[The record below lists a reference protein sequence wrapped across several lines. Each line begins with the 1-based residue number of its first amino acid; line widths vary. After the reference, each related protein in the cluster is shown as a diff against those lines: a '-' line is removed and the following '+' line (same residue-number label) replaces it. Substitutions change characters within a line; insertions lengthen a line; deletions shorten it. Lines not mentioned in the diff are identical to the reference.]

1 MNVAAYSGKPFQ
13 GTEYTFVNSKDNND
27 YYGSAHVNQE
37 KKQLIFTHR
46 GTDSVNP
53 WGSDKTNY
61 NFITEGFKNKAFEGY
76 GDCTECNE
84 AINFIGEVLKD
95 DAYKDFS
102 IIITGHSLGAL
113 LSDITLYHLLN
124 TRENINCTSIVFAN
138 PGSKPFLEKVAA
150 QENKNLDSNLYKSIS
165 LAINLKGDALVKNEN
180 QLGSEW
186 FIDSDKTWPCP
197 SWSDQPIC
205 TYAGNNHML
214 KNIRSAINELTDE
227 QINSELPNGWQLSI
241 LTKTIIEE
249 VKALSDDEVEVAK
262 VSVDTQSYDIK
273 FKLDS
278 TGDSESITGAVITIV
293 RAAAPKDEGELAT
306 IINALYVKKDGSGG
320 YTIGTDSTD
329 AVKLSC
335 AATLFT
341 AKTIGNCD
349 AIATPALTKK
359 IIEEVVAL
367 TTVGGE
373 VEVAKVSVDTQSYDV
388 KFKLDSTGD
397 SESITGNVI
406 TIARTAAPTDA
417 AGLATIINALYVKKD
432 GSGGYTIGTDSTDAV
447 KLSCAA
453 TLFTA
458 KTIGNCD
465 AIATPALTKKIIE
478 EVVALTTVGGEV
490 EVAKVSVDTQ
500 SYDVKFKLD
509 STGDSESITGNVIT
523 IARTA
528 APTDAAGLAT
538 IINALYVKKD
548 GSGGYT
554 IGTDTTD
561 AVKLSCAATLFTA
574 KTVGN
579 CGAVNL
585 PGKNNKQKEKMSKVL
600 EDMKDSTTLNT
611 KNINALKSMDADKLN
626 VVSIETIGAFTKTAA
641 QNPIDM
647 SGNLDKVL
655 EIYKNFD
662 YKAEDK
668 VELSSDDV
676 ASSIY
681 CVLYNE
687 CN

>member
-46 GTDSVNP
+46 GTDNIYP

-61 NFITEGFKNKAFEGY
+61 DFITEGFKNNAFKGY

-84 AINFIGEVLKD
+84 AINFIGEVLKG

-113 LSDITLYHLLN
+113 LSDVTLYYLLN

-138 PGSKPFLEKVAA
+138 PGSKPFLEKVAT

-186 FIDSDKTWPCP
+186 FIDSGKTWPCP

-262 VSVDTQSYDIK
+262 VSLDTQSYDVK
-273 FKLDS
+273 FKL
-278 TGDSESITGAVITIV
+278 GIANSESITGTVITIV
-293 RAAAPKDEGELAT
+293 RNAAPKDEGELAT

-335 AATLFT
+335 ASTLFS
-341 AKTIGNCD
+341 AKTVGQCD
-349 AIATPALTKK
+349 AVTTPALTKT
-359 IIEEVVAL
+359 IIEEVKTL
-367 TTVGGE
+367 SSGE
-373 VEVAKVSVDTQSYDV
+373 VEVAKVSVDTQSYDI
-388 KFKLDSTGD
+388 KFKLGIAN
-397 SESITGNVI
+397 SESITGAVI
-406 TIARTAAPTDA
+406 TIVRNAAPKDE
-417 AGLATIINALYVKKD
+417 GELATIINALYVKKD

-447 KLSCAA
+447 KLSCAS

-458 KTIGNCD
+458 KTIGKCD
-465 AIATPALTKKIIE
+465 EITTPALTKKIIE
-478 EVVALTTVGGEV
+478 EVVALTAVGGEV

-500 SYDVKFKLD
+500 SYDIKFKL
-509 STGDSESITGNVIT
+509 GIANSESITGNTIT
-523 IARTA
+523 IVRA
-528 APTDAAGLAT
+528 ATPKDEGELAT
-538 IINALYVKKD
+538 IINTLYVKR
-548 GSGGYT
+548 GASVGYT
-554 IGTDTTD
+554 IGTDSTD
-561 AVKLSCAATLFTA
+561 AVKLSCASTLFSA
-574 KTVGN
+574 KIVGQ
-579 CGAVNL
+579 CDAVNL

-626 VVSIETIGAFTKTAA
+626 VVSIETIGAFTKTVA

-655 EIYKNFD
+655 DSYKQIEKAKELEVDNFE
-662 YKAEDK
+662 K
-668 VELSSDDV
+668 
-676 ASSIY
+676 SID
-681 CVLYNE
+681 CILYNE

>member
-1 MNVAAYSGKPFQ
+1 MIKITKEQLTLLYKMNVAAYSGKPFQ

-46 GTDSVNP
+46 GTDNIYP

-61 NFITEGFKNKAFEGY
+61 DFITEGFKNNAFKGY

-84 AINFIGEVLKD
+84 AINFIGEVLKG

-113 LSDITLYHLLN
+113 LSDVTLYYLLN

-138 PGSKPFLEKVAA
+138 PGSKPFLEKVAT

-186 FIDSDKTWPCP
+186 FIDSGKTWPCP

-262 VSVDTQSYDIK
+262 VS
-273 FKLDS
+273 L
-278 TGDSESITGAVITIV
+278 
-293 RAAAPKDEGELAT
+293 
-306 IINALYVKKDGSGG
+306 
-320 YTIGTDSTD
+320 
-329 AVKLSC
+329 
-335 AATLFT
+335 
-341 AKTIGNCD
+341 
-349 AIATPALTKK
+349 
-359 IIEEVVAL
+359 
-367 TTVGGE
+367 
-373 VEVAKVSVDTQSYDV
+373 DTQSYDV
-388 KFKLDSTGD
+388 KFKLGIAN
-397 SESITGNVI
+397 SESITGTVI
-406 TIARTAAPTDA
+406 TIVRNAAP
-417 AGLATIINALYVKKD
+417 KD
-432 GSGGYTIGTDSTDAV
+432 
-447 KLSCAA
+447 
-453 TLFTA
+453 
-458 KTIGNCD
+458 
-465 AIATPALTKKIIE
+465 E
-478 EVVALTTVGGEV
+478 GE
-490 EVAKVSVDTQ
+490 
-500 SYDVKFKLD
+500 
-509 STGDSESITGNVIT
+509 
-523 IARTA
+523 
-528 APTDAAGLAT
+528 LAT

-561 AVKLSCAATLFTA
+561 AVKLSCASTLFSA
-574 KTVGN
+574 KTVGQCDAVTTPALTKTIIEEVKTLSSGEVEVAKVSVDTQSYDIKFKLGIAN
-579 CGAVNL
+579 SESITGNTITIVRAATPKDEGELATIINTLYVKRGASVGYTIGTDSTDAVKLSCASTLFSAKIVGQCDAVNL

-626 VVSIETIGAFTKTAA
+626 VVSIETIGAFTKTVA

-655 EIYKNFD
+655 DSYKQIEKAKELEVDNFE
-662 YKAEDK
+662 K
-668 VELSSDDV
+668 
-676 ASSIY
+676 SID
-681 CVLYNE
+681 CILYNE